1 MHAHSGSIWDL
12 DFLPSSAAQGADCF
26 VTCGADSTVRLW
38 GLPPHENS
46 KNTLADDEAA
56 RKPAPFKD
64 LRAMAVC
71 ADPHVAGG
79 AADGAHAPT
88 AGGVRCVKVSPDGRR
103 VVSGDRMG
111 NLRVHSLVNG
121 DLQMETFL
129 EAHDAEILA
138 LDFGGE
144 HGNLLASAGMVSFV
158 LCRLSSLSLSLARS
172 RARSLSRT
180 LFLCG
185 CVCMPVSVLVS
196 VPVSRSESCVA
207 CLYCKWRALVGVR
220 ARL

>member
-158 LCRLSSLSLSLARS
+158 LCLLSSLSLSRSLARALS
-172 RARSLSRT
+172 FSHSLS
-180 LFLCG
+180 LWLCVHA
-185 CVCMPVSVLVS
+185 CVCVSVCTCVQVRVLCRVSVL
-196 VPVSRSESCVA
+196 
-207 CLYCKWRALVGVR
+207 
-220 ARL
+220 